1 MKKQIQD
8 NSITRRL
15 VNTAVTVI
23 LILAVLICLY
33 IAIQVMTT
41 GHANLFGYSLFRIV
55 TGSMEPTIPVGTL
68 LVAGPVEIE
77 DVAVGDIVCFRSK
90 EGYLMG
96 SVITHRVTAVLMG
109 SEGQILL
116 QTQGDANAVA
126 DFQYVTADNLIGKA
140 IYYTQEGNILSELL
154 SFFTTKTGFLGCIVF
169 PCLII
174 AGVILKDCV
183 KNIRGDLNKIME
195 ELDEEEAQQAKSA
208 EELTPQEYEQMAAR
222 IRAELTEELKQGA
235 KEQLDN

>member
-77 DVAVGDIVCFRSK
+77 DVAVGDIVCFHSK

-126 DFQYVTADNLIGKA
+126 DFQYVTVDNLIGKA